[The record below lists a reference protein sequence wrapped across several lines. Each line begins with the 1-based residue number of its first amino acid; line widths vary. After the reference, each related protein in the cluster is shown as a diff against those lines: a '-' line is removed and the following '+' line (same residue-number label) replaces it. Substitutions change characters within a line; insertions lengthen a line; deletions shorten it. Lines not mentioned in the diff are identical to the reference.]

1 MDVCLA
7 KNNAQGHVPSGRS
20 PSPTTNHRSAHEM
33 RINQGGQQ
41 LVLWLWLLMKN
52 EAEIIIKKDG
62 RKTTF
67 GWQPAERKCK
77 CQVNCDARRV
87 LFFSHLATETFPG
100 PGPGPVQLGKASTP
114 KNPYSRPGL
123 FVHTRRW
130 ICLLRCFIM
139 RSASKVCSPL
149 APLSPTTFSPC
160 SLLLLQRDFCFAWP
174 GPKCCA
180 CDYAAK
186 SFEAPPFCIAKRGQ
200 LKLGCSRVILAEQLP
215 ALKKYPFRFDIIG
228 SQLCL
233 YRAESY
239 STLFRIKMV

>member
-1 MDVCLA
+1 MLKDTCLPE
-7 KNNAQGHVPSGRS
+7 GPPST
-20 PSPTTNHRSAHEM
+20 PTNHRSAHEM

-160 SLLLLQRDFCFAWP
+160 SLLLLQKGLLFCLAWP
-174 GPKCCA
+174 KVLRLRLCSKKFRS
-180 CDYAAK
+180 AA
-186 SFEAPPFCIAKRGQ
+186 
-200 LKLGCSRVILAEQLP
+200 ILHCKARATQIGL
-215 ALKKYPFRFDIIG
+215 LQSYPG
-228 SQLCL
+228 
-233 YRAESY
+233 
-239 STLFRIKMV
+239 